1 MKITKIIPFT
11 VLVTVLAFTAVS
23 CGDQKKV
30 AENRADQM
38 NQDSSQAMDQTEKRA
53 GDTKQDMQDDMG
65 NSQDMAMQE
74 KDAMK
79 EDGMNEMNEVSD
91 EMDMGMEK
99 MVGGAMMSP
108 KMTIVE
114 NASKAN
120 NLTTLVAAVKAAG
133 LVETLQGDGPFTV
146 FAPTNDAF
154 DNLPAGTVET
164 LLKPEN
170 KTKLQDILKYHVVA
184 GKMNASDIIA
194 AISQGNGKA
203 EFATVNG
210 SMLTAMLDGDKVV
223 LRDADGNTAIVKT
236 ADVNQSNGVVHVI
249 DTVLMPGM

>member
-11 VLVTVLAFTAVS
+11 ILASALALTALS

-30 AENRADQM
+30 AQNRADQM
-38 NQDSSQAMDQTEKRA
+38 NQDSSQAMDQTEQMA
-53 GDTKQDMQDDMG
+53 SDTKQSMHDDME
-65 NSQDMAMQE
+65 NSQDMVMQD
-74 KDAMK
+74 KDAMQ
-79 EDGMNEMNEVSD
+79 DDAM
-91 EMDMGMEK
+91 K

-108 KMTIVE
+108 RMTIVE

-184 GKMNASDIIA
+184 GKMNAADIIA
-194 AISQGNGKA
+194 AINKGNGKA

-210 SMLTAMLDGDKVV
+210 AMLTAMLDGDKVV
-223 LRDADGNTAIVKT
+223 LKDADGNTSTVKT